1 MLEEGKGWLAGVRA
15 TRQEK
20 PMASRKGTEMTIE
33 QRYQTVEA
41 LNKMGPTLN
50 GKPAIVAGIRSDYAR
65 VAALD
70 SSTGWVEFAWGTANH
85 FVKKGKAD
93 FKS

>member
-1 MLEEGKGWLAGVRA
+1 
-15 TRQEK
+15 
-20 PMASRKGTEMTIE
+20 MT
-33 QRYQTVEA
+33 TVQKRETIGA
-41 LNKMGPTLN
+41 INKLGPTLN
-50 GKPAIVAGIRSDYAR
+50 GKPAIAAGVLNDYMK

-70 SSTGWVEFAWGTANH
+70 GSTGFVEFAWGTALH